1 MQCVPGSVKEVVLMD
16 DESIGVNMDSGLCDQ
31 ISNDILEMMVRSCPF
46 RMLPSVVV
54 GSGDVT
60 ELDEPGNCERRGARQ
75 LAPEAL
81 HDLMI

>member
-1 MQCVPGSVKEVVLMD
+1 MD

-54 GSGDVT
+54 GSMYDY
-60 ELDEPGNCERRGARQ
+60 RRYARY
-75 LAPEAL
+75 ATRGSVAGKPEAL
-81 HDLMI
+81 HDLNHDLNPENQQDRTP